1 MANLKAMALAKIV
14 RPPRRIIVEQNDDD
28 NTLNSGINEE
38 RDVEPSMNERKI
50 NITANVPRPQVQK
63 NSSGLE
69 ISMESTANSKKNWII
84 SVIKSFNKPP
94 VVPNKSND
102 GIKFLEQK
110 GDEI

>member
-1 MANLKAMALAKIV
+1 
-14 RPPRRIIVEQNDDD
+14 
-28 NTLNSGINEE
+28 
-38 RDVEPSMNERKI
+38 MNERKI

-69 ISMESTANSKKNWII
+69 ISMESTANSKKNGII

-94 VVPNKSND
+94 VVPNKQND

-110 GDEI
+110 GDEIQQVQFFDEVNQSFSSSKVDEPVAINYGYTAVCSIDG

>member
-1 MANLKAMALAKIV
+1 
-14 RPPRRIIVEQNDDD
+14 
-28 NTLNSGINEE
+28 
-38 RDVEPSMNERKI
+38 MNERKI

-69 ISMESTANSKKNWII
+69 ISMESTANSKKNGII

-110 GDEI
+110 GDEIQQVQFFDEVNQSFSSSKVDEPVAINYGYTAVCSIDG